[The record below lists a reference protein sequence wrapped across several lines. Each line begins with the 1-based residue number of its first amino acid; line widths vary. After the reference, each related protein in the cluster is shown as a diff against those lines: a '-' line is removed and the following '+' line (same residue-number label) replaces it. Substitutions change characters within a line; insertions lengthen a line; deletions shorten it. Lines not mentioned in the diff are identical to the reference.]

1 MENTQV
7 VLKNVRLSFVHLTK
21 PYARDDAA
29 EPKYSTTILL
39 PKSDTAGVQALNAA
53 IEAAIQKGL
62 EGNWN
67 GKAPAQP
74 PTPVWDGDGH
84 TQSGNEFGPEC
95 KGHLVFTANSKADKP
110 VQIVG
115 PDLQPILDATQIYS
129 GMYANICVNFFPYN
143 YQGRKGI
150 GCGLGPVQKVRD
162 GEVLGGR
169 PVTAES
175 VFTAIQPTA
184 AAQRITPVT
193 GLPM

>member
-7 VLKNVRLSFVHLTK
+7 VLKNVRLSYVHLTK
-21 PYARDDAA
+21 AYAREGSAD
-29 EPKYSTTILL
+29 PKYSTTILL
-39 PKSDTAGVQALNAA
+39 PKSDTAGFQALNAA
-53 IEAAIQKGL
+53 IQAAIQRGL
-62 EGNWN
+62 EGKWN

-95 KGHLVFTANSKADKP
+95 KGHWVFTASTKADRP

-115 PDLQPILDATQIYS
+115 PDLQPILDSTQIYS

-143 YQGRKGI
+143 FQGRKGI

-162 GEVLGGR
+162 GEVLGGQ

-175 VFTAIQPTA
+175 VFTAVKTDSA
-184 AAQRITPVT
+184 GQRINPVT